1 MTASRTSGPRNSAP
15 PQDTGRPEL
24 APIEKGGHT
33 PVMLREVIEALSP
46 RDGAIYL
53 DGTFGAGGYAEAIL
67 GAADCRVWGIDRD
80 PEAVTRGQA
89 LAARHADRLNLIHGC
104 FGAMDDLLGA
114 HQVVAVDGIAL
125 DLGVSSMQIDQAE
138 RGFSFR
144 TKGPLDMRMGAS
156 AAEDD
161 SEDGVDAGPSAAEA
175 VNEFSETELAD
186 IIHRYGEERRA
197 RQVARAI
204 VAARRDR
211 PIEDTAR
218 LAEIVRAAV
227 RRGIK
232 GGTKNRGAKSRG
244 ANRGIDPATRTF
256 QALRIYVNDELGEL
270 DRGLHA
276 AERLLAPGGRLAV
289 VSFHSLEDRVVKT
302 FLRAR
307 SAGGSGGS
315 RHRPEPAARRD
326 PTFLPLFRGACR
338 PGRAECEGNPRARS
352 ARLRAAER
360 TAAAAWNGTRADASA
375 NRMGETA

>member
-1 MTASRTSGPRNSAP
+1 VA
-15 PQDTGRPEL
+15 
-24 APIEKGGHT
+24 
-33 PVMLREVIEALSP
+33 
-46 RDGAIYL
+46 
-53 DGTFGAGGYAEAIL
+53 
-67 GAADCRVWGIDRD
+67 
-80 PEAVTRGQA
+80 RGQA
-89 LAARHADRLNLIHGC
+89 LAARHADRLNLIHGR

-114 HQVVAVDGIAL
+114 RQVVAVDGIAL
-125 DLGVSSMQIDQAE
+125 DLGVSSMQLDQAE

-144 TKGPLDMRMGAS
+144 TKGPLDMRMGAR

-161 SEDGVDAGPSAAEA
+161 AADGVDAGPSAAEV

-204 VAARRDR
+204 VAARRER

-232 GGTKNRGAKSRG
+232 GGTKSRA

-360 TAAAAWNGTRADASA
+360 TAAAAWNGTAADASA